1 MDLTR
6 EEDYNAYQQLGCRF
20 IEAKIRVHIPIHCK
34 NDTYKRDDTLMGRL
48 IYMCTCRGKALSE
61 RKKEIQN
68 MFMRELVPID
78 SVWRINEVTF
88 RQQQY
93 FCIQP
98 DRNVVECKS
107 PMGCYETRYAMPINT
122 HTVSNDLPAGCISDI
137 DQKLLDKYP
146 YLALCS
152 QYLKMDLQRMLR
164 YGYT

>member
-1 MDLTR
+1 
-6 EEDYNAYQQLGCRF
+6 
-20 IEAKIRVHIPIHCK
+20 
-34 NDTYKRDDTLMGRL
+34 
-48 IYMCTCRGKALSE
+48 
-61 RKKEIQN
+61 

-152 QYLKMDLQRMLR
+152 QYLKNGFAKECFDTDTRDTTTDIPIIVCCCNTNPYNDCPSRARVTNL
-164 YGYT
+164 GYIPEI